1 MNINKRRKFFTIIL
15 IGAALAL
22 GGCKHKEEKL
32 PSGDKPEPVI
42 KQKKAPEAKKS
53 QTESETPLEFTDSP
67 DSGIRDIDFM
77 NFIYHTE
84 DGTLRFIG
92 GNWSDPEFPDAHG
105 RVRNVEFGQLLGNGR
120 EQAVVSLIGN
130 WGGGAMETGYIVAL
144 DYHNG
149 KAWQIGAAFE
159 GLDAS
164 INDNKLQISRLD
176 WDSGDPMYKP
186 SLIVTSTY
194 RWTGHEF
201 KMENSKTSK
210 R

>member
-1 MNINKRRKFFTIIL
+1 MNINTRRKFFTIVL
-15 IGAALAL
+15 IGFALAL

-32 PSGDKPEPVI
+32 PPGDKPVLVT
-42 KQKKAPEAKKS
+42 KQKKAPAAKKPE
-53 QTESETPLEFTDSP
+53 TESETPLEFTDTP

-92 GNWSDPEFPDAHG
+92 GNWSDPEFPDARG

-120 EQAVVSLIGN
+120 EQAVVSLMGN
-130 WGGGAMETGYIVAL
+130 WGGGAMESGYIVVL
-144 DYHNG
+144 DYHND
-149 KAWQIGAAFE
+149 KAWQVGGAFE

-164 INDNKLQISRLD
+164 IDNNKLHISRTD
-176 WDSGDPMYKP
+176 WDDSDPMYKP
-186 SLIVTSTY
+186 SLIVTSVY

-201 KMENSKTSK
+201 KVESSKTTK